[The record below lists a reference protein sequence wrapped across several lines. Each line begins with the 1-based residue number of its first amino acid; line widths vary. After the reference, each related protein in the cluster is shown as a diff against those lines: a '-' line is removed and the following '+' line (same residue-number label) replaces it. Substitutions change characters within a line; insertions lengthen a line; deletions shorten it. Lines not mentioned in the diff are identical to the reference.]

1 MTNEL
6 QTMDVLKQSLVTQNE
21 QGKALIAVIERME
34 EQERR
39 VDGKITQVESLVEKV
54 SKEIT
59 INYEEQKRIQSIVS
73 TKANTFAEEHLTNL
87 GQGFSDNLFKAW
99 KGLFIRKIYSKLKT
113 KMNVVRYTAVKREE
127 FELAVNFIEDLAL
140 NAFTLRDLQPSPAI
154 LNVMELEQKGAYLC
168 KS

>member
-21 QGKALIAVIERME
+21 QGKALIAIIERME

-127 FELAVNFIEDLAL
+127 FELAENFIEDLTL

-154 LNVMELEQKGAYLC
+154 LNVMELEQKGAYPC